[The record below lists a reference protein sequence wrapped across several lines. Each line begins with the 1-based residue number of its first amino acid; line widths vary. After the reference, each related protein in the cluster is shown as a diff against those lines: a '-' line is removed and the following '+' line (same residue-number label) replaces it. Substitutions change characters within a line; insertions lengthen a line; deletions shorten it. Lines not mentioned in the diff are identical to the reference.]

1 MLASSLTSVD
11 NMITK
16 TAIAVAITIAFLVI
30 VGWLP
35 WAWLHRRRA
44 QVVIENVAAGEGIPQ
59 SATSGLSPQLRQ
71 AVSRLL
77 VYEKERGDASYAVLK
92 TLKQDIDD
100 GLLRT
105 HGHVQMRTIAAEL
118 RSSTEDS
125 LATLTAG
132 IRAVAP
138 SQAEGL
144 VAVLGAVLPSQR
156 GWVVRAYP
164 MLRGEGGDADIGLT
178 LELAQ
183 FEHAPDA
190 VTSFW
195 ASSDAL
201 RKAKTEAAQAT
212 AMRSLLHQ
220 LLEPAALWI
229 ETRLVVRQ
237 LAQSSVPMSWRLL
250 FGSKR
255 RQELAGLQMQLAGQM
270 SLYAAAEQ
278 EVFYQGFADQALT
291 DLAEAAWRLPTYF
304 RPHSTAAAVHERL
317 GWGYRRSDDLARA
330 ADEFERA
337 VRRYDTAAERLA
349 AASGTAP
356 EPRDAALERVKV
368 RRAKCRLLSGDRSH
382 LEIAQRE
389 LAQLLP
395 ITGSTA
401 VELYNSACMFAVAM
415 SCPDV
420 QEEVRP
426 TYAPHAWHLLGRA
439 LLAEGAD
446 GPWGNVMTDIEL
458 GALDQQKRRDFCIEL
473 KARHAELTPLNGE
486 AAHMVVKQAMHA
498 IGIEPPSNQ

>member
-1 MLASSLTSVD
+1 MLALSLTSVD

-30 VGWLP
+30 AGWLP

-77 VYEKERGDASYAVLK
+77 VHEKERGDASYAVLK

-164 MLRGEGGDADIGLT
+164 VLRGEGGDADIGLT

-195 ASSDAL
+195 TSSRFVAQS
-201 RKAKTEAAQAT
+201 AKTEAAQAT

-220 LLEPAALWI
+220 LLEPAARWI
-229 ETRLVVRQ
+229 ETRLVARQ

-250 FGSKR
+250 FASKR

-270 SLYAAAEQ
+270 SLYAATEQ
-278 EVFYQGFADQALT
+278 EVFYQGFADQALA

-304 RPHSTAAAVHERL
+304 RPHHTAAAAHERL
-317 GWGYRRSDDLARA
+317 GWGHRRSNDLARA

-349 AASGTAP
+349 AAPGAAS

-382 LEIAQRE
+382 LEIAVRS
-389 LAQLLP
+389 LSNCCPLP
-395 ITGSTA
+395 A
-401 VELYNSACMFAVAM
+401 
-415 SCPDV
+415 
-420 QEEVRP
+420 
-426 TYAPHAWHLLGRA
+426 
-439 LLAEGAD
+439 
-446 GPWGNVMTDIEL
+446 
-458 GALDQQKRRDFCIEL
+458 RR
-473 KARHAELTPLNGE
+473 R
-486 AAHMVVKQAMHA
+486 
-498 IGIEPPSNQ
+498 

>member
-1 MLASSLTSVD
+1 MLTSVD
-11 NMITK
+11 NMIIR
-16 TAIAVAITIAFLVI
+16 TAIAAAITIAFLAI
-30 VGWLP
+30 AGWLP

-59 SATSGLSPQLRQ
+59 AATSGLSPQLRQ

-77 VYEKERGDASYAVLK
+77 VREKEQGDASYAVL
-92 TLKQDIDD
+92 TTIKQDIDN

-144 VAVLGAVLPSQR
+144 VAVLGVLLPSQR
-156 GWVVRAYP
+156 GWVVRGYP
-164 MLRGEGGDADIGLT
+164 VLRGAGRDADIGLT

-190 VTSFW
+190 VATFW
-195 ASSDAL
+195 THSDAL

-212 AMRSLLHQ
+212 AMRSLLYQ

-237 LAQSSVPMSWRLL
+237 LAQSKVPMIWRLL
-250 FGSKR
+250 GLTR
-255 RQELAGLQMQLAGQM
+255 RRELAGLQMQLAGQM
-270 SLYAAAEQ
+270 SLYAAAEH
-278 EVFYQGFADQALT
+278 EAFYQGFAEQALI
-291 DLAEAAWRLPTYF
+291 DLAEAARRLPTYF
-304 RPHSTAAAVHERL
+304 RPHHTAAAVHERL
-317 GWGYRRSDDLARA
+317 GWGYRRSNDLAKA

-337 VRRYDTAAERLA
+337 IRRYDTAEERLVAVPGA
-349 AASGTAP
+349 APG
-356 EPRDAALERVKV
+356 PRDAALERVRV
-368 RRAKCRLLSGDRSH
+368 RRAKCRLLSGDRGH
-382 LEIAQRE
+382 LEAALRE
-389 LAQLLP
+389 LAELLP

-401 VELYNSACMFAVAM
+401 LELYNSACLFAVAV
-415 SCPDV
+415 SCLDV
-420 QEEVRP
+420 EELRS

-439 LLAEGAD
+439 LLADGAN
-446 GPWGNVMTDIEL
+446 GLWENVLTDIEL
-458 GALDQQKRRDFCIEL
+458 GALDEQKRRDFCIEL
-473 KARHAELTPLNGE
+473 KARHCELTSLDGE
-486 AAHMVVKQAMHA
+486 AAQLVVKQAMHTV
-498 IGIEPPSNQ
+498 GIEPPSNP

>member
-1 MLASSLTSVD
+1 MLTSVD
-11 NMITK
+11 NMIIR
-16 TAIAVAITIAFLVI
+16 TAIAVVITIAFLVI
-30 VGWLP
+30 AGWLP

-77 VYEKERGDASYAVLK
+77 VREKEQGDASYAVL
-92 TLKQDIDD
+92 TTMKQDIDD

-118 RSSTEDS
+118 RSSTDDS

-144 VAVLGAVLPSQR
+144 VAVLGALLPSQR

-164 MLRGEGGDADIGLT
+164 VLRGGGGDADIGLT

-190 VTSFW
+190 VASFW
-195 ASSDAL
+195 TSSDAL
-201 RKAKTEAAQAT
+201 RKAKTDAAQAT
-212 AMRSLLHQ
+212 AMRSLLYQ

-237 LAQSSVPMSWRLL
+237 LAQSRVPMIWRLL
-250 FGSKR
+250 GSKR
-255 RQELAGLQMQLAGQM
+255 RRELAGLQMQLAGQM

-278 EVFYQGFADQALT
+278 EVFYQGFAEQALI
-291 DLAEAAWRLPTYF
+291 DLAEAARRLPTYF
-304 RPHSTAAAVHERL
+304 RPHHTAAAVHERL
-317 GWGYRRSDDLARA
+317 GWGYRRNGDLARA
-330 ADEFERA
+330 ADEFQRA
-337 VRRYDTAAERLA
+337 IRRYDTAEKQLA
-349 AASGTAP
+349 AAPGAAP
-356 EPRDAALERVKV
+356 GPRDAALERVNV

-382 LEIAQRE
+382 LEIARRE
-389 LAQLLP
+389 LAELLP

-401 VELYNSACMFAVAM
+401 VELYNSACLFAVAM
-415 SCPDV
+415 SYLDV
-420 QEEVRP
+420 QEGLRS

-446 GPWGNVMTDIEL
+446 GPWGNVITDIEL
-458 GALDQQKRRDFCIEL
+458 CALDQQKRRDFCIEL
-473 KARHAELTPLNGE
+473 KARHPELIPLDGE
-486 AAHMVVKQAMHA
+486 AAQMVVKQAMHA
-498 IGIEPPSNQ
+498 IGIEPPSNP

>member
-1 MLASSLTSVD
+1 M
-11 NMITK
+11 
-16 TAIAVAITIAFLVI
+16 
-30 VGWLP
+30 
-35 WAWLHRRRA
+35 
-44 QVVIENVAAGEGIPQ
+44 
-59 SATSGLSPQLRQ
+59 
-71 AVSRLL
+71 SR
-77 VYEKERGDASYAVLK
+77 
-92 TLKQDIDD
+92 
-100 GLLRT
+100 
-105 HGHVQMRTIAAEL
+105 
-118 RSSTEDS
+118 
-125 LATLTAG
+125 
-132 IRAVAP
+132 
-138 SQAEGL
+138 
-144 VAVLGAVLPSQR
+144 
-156 GWVVRAYP
+156 
-164 MLRGEGGDADIGLT
+164 
-178 LELAQ
+178 
-183 FEHAPDA
+183 
-190 VTSFW
+190 
-195 ASSDAL
+195 
-201 RKAKTEAAQAT
+201 
-212 AMRSLLHQ
+212 
-220 LLEPAALWI
+220 AALWI

>member
-1 MLASSLTSVD
+1 MLTSVD
-11 NMITK
+11 NMIIR

-30 VGWLP
+30 AGWLP

-44 QVVIENVAAGEGIPQ
+44 QVVIENLAAGEGIPQ
-59 SATSGLSPQLRQ
+59 AATSGLSPQLRQ

-77 VYEKERGDASYAVLK
+77 VREKEQGDASYALL
-92 TLKQDIDD
+92 TTMKQDIDD

-105 HGHVQMRTIAAEL
+105 HGYVQMRTIAAEL

-125 LATLTAG
+125 LATLTSG

-144 VAVLGAVLPSQR
+144 VAVLGALLPPQR
-156 GWVVRAYP
+156 GWVVHAYP
-164 MLRGEGGDADIGLT
+164 VLRGEGGDADMGLT

-183 FEHAPDA
+183 FGHAPDA
-190 VTSFW
+190 VTTFW
-195 ASSDAL
+195 TSSDAL
-201 RKAKTEAAQAT
+201 RKAKTEAALAT
-212 AMRSLLHQ
+212 AMRSLLYQ

-237 LAQSSVPMSWRLL
+237 LAQSGDPMIWRLL
-250 FGSKR
+250 GSKR
-255 RQELAGLQMQLAGQM
+255 RRELAGLQMQLAGQM

-278 EVFYQGFADQALT
+278 EVFYLGFAEQALI
-291 DLAEAAWRLPTYF
+291 DLAEAARRLPMYF
-304 RPHSTAAAVHERL
+304 RPHHTAAAVHERL
-317 GWGYRRSDDLARA
+317 GWGYRRSNDLARA

-337 VRRYDTAAERLA
+337 IRRYDTAAERLA
-349 AASGTAP
+349 AAPGAAP
-356 EPRDAALERVKV
+356 GPRDAALERVKV
-368 RRAKCRLLSGDRSH
+368 RRAKCRLLSGDRRH
-382 LEIAQRE
+382 LEIARRE
-389 LAQLLP
+389 LAELLP

-401 VELYNSACMFAVAM
+401 VDLYNSACLFAVAM

-420 QEEVRP
+420 QGVRP
-426 TYAPHAWHLLGRA
+426 TCASHAWHLLGRA
-439 LLAEGAD
+439 LLAEGTD

-458 GALDQQKRRDFCIEL
+458 GALDEQKRRDFCIEL
-473 KARHAELTPLNGE
+473 QVRHPERTPLDGE
-486 AAHMVVKQAMHA
+486 AAQMVVKQAMHA

>member
-1 MLASSLTSVD
+1 MLALSLTSVD
-11 NMITK
+11 DVITK
-16 TAIAVAITIAFLVI
+16 TAVAVAITIAFLVI
-30 VGWLP
+30 AGWLP

-44 QVVIENVAAGEGIPQ
+44 QVVIEDVAAGEGIPQ

-77 VYEKERGDASYAVLK
+77 VREKERGDASYAVLK

-118 RSSTEDS
+118 HSSTEDS
-125 LATLTAG
+125 LAALTAG
-132 IRAVAP
+132 IRAVA
-138 SQAEGL
+138 STQAEGL
-144 VAVLGAVLPSQR
+144 VAALGAVLPSQR

-164 MLRGEGGDADIGLT
+164 VLRGDGGDADVGLT

-195 ASSDAL
+195 TSSDAL
-201 RKAKTEAAQAT
+201 RTAKTEATQAA
-212 AMRSLLHQ
+212 AMRSLLYR

-229 ETRLVVRQ
+229 ETRLVARQ
-237 LAQSSVPMSWRLL
+237 LAQSRVPMSWRLL

-270 SLYAAAEQ
+270 ALYAATEQ
-278 EVFYQGFADQALT
+278 EVFLEGFADQALA
-291 DLAEAAWRLPTYF
+291 DLAEAVWRLPTYF
-304 RPHSTAAAVHERL
+304 RPHHTAAAVHERL
-317 GWGYRRSDDLARA
+317 GWRYQGSHDLPRA
-330 ADEFERA
+330 AAEFERA
-337 VRRYDTAAERLA
+337 VSRYDTAAERLA
-349 AASGTAP
+349 AAPGAAP

-368 RRAKCRLLSGDRSH
+368 RRAKCRLLSGDRRH
-382 LEIAQRE
+382 LEIARRE
-389 LAQLLP
+389 LAELLN
-395 ITGSTA
+395 IAGSTA
-401 VELYNSACMFAVAM
+401 LELYNSACLFAVAA

-420 QEEVRP
+420 QDEMRSA
-426 TYAPHAWHLLGRA
+426 YALHAWQLLGRA

-446 GPWGNVMTDIEL
+446 SPWGHVMTDIEL
-458 GALDQQKRRDFCIEL
+458 SGLDQSKRREFCIEL
-473 KARHAELTPLNGE
+473 KARHPELTPLNGE
-486 AAHMVVKQAMHA
+486 AAQMVVKQAMHA
-498 IGIEPPSNQ
+498 IGIEPPSNP

>member
-1 MLASSLTSVD
+1 MLTSVD
-11 NMITK
+11 NMIIR
-16 TAIAVAITIAFLVI
+16 TAIAVVITIAFLVI
-30 VGWLP
+30 AGWLP

-77 VYEKERGDASYAVLK
+77 VREKEQGDASYAVL
-92 TLKQDIDD
+92 TTMKQDIDD

-144 VAVLGAVLPSQR
+144 VAVLGALLPSQR

-164 MLRGEGGDADIGLT
+164 VLRGGGGDADIGLT

-190 VTSFW
+190 VASFW
-195 ASSDAL
+195 TSSDAL
-201 RKAKTEAAQAT
+201 RKAKTDAAQAT
-212 AMRSLLHQ
+212 AMRSLLYQ

-237 LAQSSVPMSWRLL
+237 LAQSRVPMIWRLL
-250 FGSKR
+250 GSKR
-255 RQELAGLQMQLAGQM
+255 RRELAGLQMQLAGQM
-270 SLYAAAEQ
+270 SLYAAAEH
-278 EVFYQGFADQALT
+278 EVFYQGFAEQALI
-291 DLAEAAWRLPTYF
+291 DLAEAARRLPTYF
-304 RPHSTAAAVHERL
+304 RPHHTAAAVHERL
-317 GWGYRRSDDLARA
+317 GWGYRRSQDLARA

-337 VRRYDTAAERLA
+337 IRRYDTAEERLA
-349 AASGTAP
+349 AASGAAP
-356 EPRDAALERVKV
+356 GPRDAALERVKV
-368 RRAKCRLLSGDRSH
+368 RRAKCRLLSGDSSH

-389 LAQLLP
+389 LADLLP

-401 VELYNSACMFAVAM
+401 LELYNSACLFAVAM
-415 SCPDV
+415 SCLDV
-420 QEEVRP
+420 QEGLRS
-426 TYAPHAWHLLGRA
+426 TYAPHVWHLLGRA

-446 GPWGNVMTDIEL
+446 GPWGKVMTDIEL
-458 GALDQQKRRDFCIEL
+458 GALDQQERRDFCIEL
-473 KARHAELTPLNGE
+473 KTRHPALTPLAGE
-486 AAHMVVKQAMHA
+486 TAQMVVKQAMHA
-498 IGIEPPSNQ
+498 IGIEPSSNQ